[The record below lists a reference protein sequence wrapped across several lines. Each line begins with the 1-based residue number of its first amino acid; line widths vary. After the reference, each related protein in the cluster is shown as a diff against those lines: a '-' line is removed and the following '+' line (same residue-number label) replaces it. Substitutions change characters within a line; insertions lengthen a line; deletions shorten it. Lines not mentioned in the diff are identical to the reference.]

1 MTLLVDIYIKIKI
14 SKIKQMINNI
24 IAVKLFLY
32 KHYKFNRF
40 IN

>member
-1 MTLLVDIYIKIKI
+1 MTLLVDIYIKIKL

-32 KHYKFNRF
+32 KHYKFIRF